1 MAKPGVMFYFDVRP
15 CIKRLD
21 AAEKG
26 RLFEAILDYGEF
38 GVVPELDGA
47 LGVAWDFIQPK
58 LDRDSGR
65 YDRQVE
71 QRKYAVFSRELSK
84 RGLEKIDFE
93 TWKGLSDIERD
104 RLMSDDTVRY
114 PTSTS
119 NPNLQLQPTTSTPT
133 GVAKQVAKP
142 PRSRFAPPTVDQV
155 KAYCSENGYTLD
167 ADRFVDYYASNGWR
181 VGKNP
186 MKDWKAAV
194 RNWATKEKGNPGKPH
209 YESGIDR
216 LARLY
221 QEEFGA

>member
-71 QRKYAVFSRELSK
+71 QRQYAVYVRE
-84 RGLEKIDFE
+84 
-93 TWKGLSDIERD
+93 
-104 RLMSDDTVRY
+104 
-114 PTSTS
+114 
-119 NPNLQLQPTTSTPT
+119 
-133 GVAKQVAKP
+133 A
-142 PRSRFAPPTVDQV
+142 
-155 KAYCSENGYTLD
+155 
-167 ADRFVDYYASNGWR
+167 
-181 VGKNP
+181 
-186 MKDWKAAV
+186 
-194 RNWATKEKGNPGKPH
+194 
-209 YESGIDR
+209 
-216 LARLY
+216 
-221 QEEFGA
+221 

>member
-71 QRKYAVFSRELSK
+71 QRQYAVYVREAKKREETPMPFDAWKHEFSNEGNREVSA
-84 RGLEKIDFE
+84 
-93 TWKGLSDIERD
+93 DIG
-104 RLMSDDTVRY
+104 RY
-114 PTSTS
+114 PTTTIKLQLS
-119 NPNLQLQPTTSTPT
+119 NLNLQLSTLNLQQKIGRTSRPPATNMDHTRMSFLRTRNMPNY
-133 GVAKQVAKP
+133 KQSFPVII
-142 PRSRFAPPTVDQV
+142 Q
-155 KAYCSENGYTLD
+155 NG
-167 ADRFVDYYASNGWR
+167 
-181 VGKNP
+181 
-186 MKDWKAAV
+186 
-194 RNWATKEKGNPGKPH
+194 
-209 YESGIDR
+209 
-216 LARLY
+216 
-221 QEEFGA
+221 

>member
-71 QRKYAVFSRELSK
+71 QRQYAVYVREAKKREETPMPFDAWKHEFSNEGNREVSA
-84 RGLEKIDFE
+84 
-93 TWKGLSDIERD
+93 DIG
-104 RLMSDDTVRY
+104 RY
-114 PTSTS
+114 PTTTIKS
-119 NPNLQLQPTTSTPT
+119 QPTTINSQPT
-133 GVAKQVAKP
+133 TKDRADKP
-142 PRSRFAPPTVDQV
+142 THTRFAPPTIGQVTEYCTSKGYSVDP
-155 KAYCSENGYTLD
+155 E
-167 ADRFVDYYASNGWR
+167 RFVDYYTSNGWM
-181 VGKNP
+181 VGKNK

-194 RNWATKEKGNPGKPH
+194 RSWNGKEKHNGKI
-209 YESGIDR
+209 ESKPLWSVGT
-216 LARLY
+216 
-221 QEEFGA
+221 EV